1 MASKY
6 NIVFDVSV
14 SDKSIGEIRSKVEKA
29 LEKKINIKEYSEF
42 DGLAAITNDANQVVK
57 YIGSFREG
65 LESVGFIIDKDL
77 KKIEKFN
84 TVVGAALPNLKW
96 FSGAVQTAKSGHNT
110 ESNIAE
116 AKKHIKN
123 MVDAF
128 DAPTA
133 KMLVHSIAGDSLGSF
148 FKNDKEFNT
157 FISEYVKSLV
167 VQGDKVSDTY
177 DNLKNT
183 ITQKRSEL
191 EKELSDTSHG
201 GSGGTIQDVKGQF
214 DKTRNDFYQAVSSMA
229 ENAGLSPD
237 ISSISGDIG
246 DWIGEQVRDF
256 NEKTDQ
262 LLSSMDQKEEKLRA
276 EFLKFQ
282 QSVSGKSG
290 NLSRK
295 ADSMDG
301 TRLLEEFDA
310 FVADK
315 KLELS
320 NSLSELGIS
329 DTDMQRVMSD
339 AENKFQQVRSK
350 LLGKI
355 RITSGESSDAAN
367 QMDGVGEGIQ
377 RSAQNTSDAADQ
389 MHHASDQMRNAAENT
404 RRAADD
410 LEDARNQ
417 LNDGSDIGEP
427 GAVWDTELQPEERK
441 RIQSLIQQRVGDGY
455 EVQSLS
461 ATRVFDEEG
470 RYDSIAASVRL
481 VNKELGITSDRMYTI
496 YGITENTGDS
506 LENVR
511 MTSERF
517 VQTFKNNRV
526 DTFDVGAVQKNA
538 QQRLAQTMAGL
549 PDAVKMDDSVQKMY
563 NELFKSTSGIA
574 NKGLLSSFNINLDTL
589 KSKIQELQKQSGGDK
604 FNPLVRMEKTVNELP
619 AKFSRVSDAYDK
631 LNAKNIKLSSGV
643 GRLSDLYDVTKK
655 SIEQAASTWSSN
667 ASADDKLASIRD
679 AQQNISLFRQEVSAA
694 KGSVEELFEAA
705 YNKASQNI
713 IDLDASG
720 LSSLGE
726 GLRKRISDQRIL
738 DGGTLSSESAQAI
751 RAEIESYKQ
760 LYQEKLKEQNSYN
773 KKIQASIRSTE
784 AKTQKANGYDQQS
797 LKYAQENLK
806 ARQQQVKTENLIAEA
821 KQKGVISLSQEQNY
835 YNQLNAAVQNQN
847 ATNTPDLNQY
857 DKLVAKFNTLRDSLS
872 NMKLAAGNDEQKNFW
887 EEIEVRARRYV
898 NTVEDAKR
906 NLLDDPTLQNA
917 TMYKDASNNLE
928 SYISTINELISVYP
942 KLVSIQGQF
951 NPAALLSDANT
962 MFVRGGRRDDML
974 PEIDAYKKDI
984 DQLGNMILEIGQYDF
999 STGSIEAYVKEV
1011 QKVISAYERVRSA
1024 GKTLKDQTDA
1034 IFQRSQD
1041 ITGYQSILQDYG
1053 AYMYKFG
1060 ASISSNDMLFEKFFK
1075 FREQLNKPLENFT
1088 GPDQA
1093 KRTFEEL
1100 QAAAKRCGVEVESVR
1115 KRVGDLIDRFSF
1127 AAVMASAIGYA
1138 SRMMRQ
1144 MYQNVIEVDTALVEL
1159 KKVTDASDNS
1169 MNQFLDN
1176 ASKRAKELGV
1186 TLSDL
1191 TNATAAFARMG
1202 YSIADSTVLGEQASI
1217 FRNVGDD
1224 VDSIDDATSIMISTM
1239 KAFGIEAENVSSII
1253 DKLNEVSNTYAIT
1266 SGGIGNALTRSA
1278 SAAFSAG
1285 NTLDQTIAMITTAN
1299 QVVQNPEV
1307 VGTTIRTLSLRLR
1320 GAKTELEEASLDT
1333 DGMATSVSSLRKEI
1347 AALTNVDG
1355 SGGFDILAD
1364 SGSFKSTYD
1373 ILLGIGKVWGQ
1384 ISDINQAAL
1393 LELVAGKRA
1402 ANSVAAIL
1410 NNYEEMEAVL
1420 QTSTDSAG
1428 SASREYENWMDS
1440 VIARVEQVK
1449 ASFQSLSK
1457 TVMGDN
1463 LVKFILNKIRQIVDI
1478 FDVLIDKLN
1487 FFKGTNWEQSGG
1499 LNFASALGGVFLAS
1513 KNIGLFD
1520 TTKNDYGLNTGL
1532 GFMNWN
1538 SDAARIAESNRKMLD
1553 AQSSYLKDLVSQQ
1566 KGYANIL
1573 SGIQT
1578 SGMAFDLTKTSSQ
1591 LGGVSDL
1598 MNTIYN
1604 TKDINAQ
1611 IAAIDNWKSS
1621 QEGVIQTTEKMS
1633 GASKIA
1639 SGALNVV
1646 KGVMNSFVN
1655 AGITMLA
1662 SFLVQGFISLIDNW
1676 IHRQQKLVE
1685 SAKQLRKE
1693 YDEMQ
1698 SELDTLTEK
1707 IGELEEEKRKI
1718 GEPITLTDKADVE
1731 TLDAEIERLKILQ
1744 GIQQTNTENAQKD
1757 AESAAVKAV
1766 GTKTHVESSMGEI
1779 RANLSG
1785 IDIGVSAGDLDMV
1798 EQLEYY
1804 TKLLDFAKKQKSYWN
1819 NEVLKYESNPTS
1831 FEYYNASN
1839 QLSLYE
1845 SDIQDAEEHIKSLT
1859 ESLMEQREAM
1869 YGVTD
1874 EGRTMASRIDSAFEA
1889 LYKVQ
1894 NGDYSYKSLKFDEII
1909 SNKEFASEIANLRLM
1924 AKEGT
1929 LSAQTIDTQTMAYK
1943 GLVGALRQAGISTQE
1958 FTDELNA
1965 MYNVASSSD
1974 QMSGTIL
1981 SYEEIKESADKSS
1994 ESVSDFLSVLTSLS
2008 EKGIDAPEV
2017 ADFAMQNQD
2026 FAKLLGQAEGD
2037 TNALIESVVD
2047 YLFNAKQNALD
2058 LIMEQEALYIARD
2071 GEAPGWMSGLVTAYK
2086 QSYEDMLS
2094 QLMVAMAGNGEFSSQ
2109 TAEALVANVQS
2120 AVSSAMINAMQGKY
2134 DVGTLTFDQ
2143 SAYESMLTQ
2152 FPEIEEHLDKLKNG
2166 TMSWSEALSEVGAN
2180 RLNKVLSGLKQS
2192 VGSVSADQKASIENT
2207 ISYIEQAIKQGL
2219 LSTQDF
2225 GNSVFAAF
2233 NEDLTALHDA
2243 WVSLAS
2249 DELSADDVTQLLD
2262 TFPELAQYVDAT
2274 SNKFGSL
2281 SIGLREISK
2290 SRAAEYMESIKKAM
2304 ENAPEDLQNSLQT
2317 ILLLMAKLQSETWQ
2331 VPDVSVTFSDI
2342 SSKIQVMSSA
2352 LEEQSDKGK
2361 ISASTMEEMR
2371 SAGLSALYAVDDV
2384 TGAVTV
2390 SKVEFQKYAKA
2401 MAQAALAELELQKA
2415 DLVSKFQNEANAL
2428 NKTTNALM
2436 KYKAAALFA
2445 ATDTGG
2451 YTPVDTGTAHENLL
2465 LSRAASALAEKS
2477 TKYQNI
2483 VDQMGIISQL
2493 INEIDSGAVFESSGK
2508 SSKSEWKA
2516 EIDDLW
2522 EYKQAVEEVQNAIDD
2537 ASSRASILDER
2548 DYEARRAIINESISL
2563 YNQLQVAQQSQMSAG
2578 QKIIQENIKT
2588 LEKYGFQI
2596 EYTASTH
2603 SLLFKNYDLL
2613 KQYTGDV
2620 GEKIND
2626 LIEET
2631 KDLNSSNQDLAKS
2644 YYSNIKAIQ
2653 DYKDE
2658 LIDLIDA
2665 EIDASQSMIDL
2676 QTKISEVY
2684 MKCYEEGTEKYQAE
2698 LAKQESYLQQSL
2710 ALRAKQLQQYAQMGL
2725 AEDDERVISALMSYW
2740 TIQGEIIDMQI
2751 DAWEREVDAQ
2761 REAHEARQK
2770 ALEEQQDALQNI
2782 IDLTVDL
2789 IKKEKQDQIDAIEDQ
2804 VDKYEEIVNA
2814 KKKALDL
2821 TKETADY
2828 EKELAKKTKSVSDLQ
2843 NQIQKL
2849 SLDDSREAYAERMKL
2864 EEELASA
2871 QEELSEYQSDKSYE
2885 LRSDA
2890 LDDELSAYKDTRQ
2903 KEIDAL
2909 QEYLNQ
2915 SGTLIQEAMNRIASG
2930 GENLYS
2936 QLISYNAVYGDGIG
2950 TDLVSSWEK
2959 ATAAIQAYGSIQAAL
2974 NASIPDFVAPSMP
2987 DFSTGIVAPDYSS
3000 MLNQYGQTQQT
3011 ETDIINQMKANSAA
3025 WHAASEE
3032 ERKRLHEENI
3042 RLAAKLGLDYTRD
3055 YNGSTGKWYRNGYP
3069 LYHKGLNAGYVGFPS
3084 LSLKDRER
3092 LAILK
3097 DRELVLN
3104 DGDISNIVSRLQQ
3117 IPRLFQAI
3125 ASGGTSVGATTVSV
3139 SVDAP
3144 FTFSG
3149 SGSDDMRKAF
3159 EEYQSGFA
3167 SRVQNLFDNLF
3178 TQRGYNGRVALS
3190 ALKV

>member
-1 MASKY
+1 
-6 NIVFDVSV
+6 
-14 SDKSIGEIRSKVEKA
+14 
-29 LEKKINIKEYSEF
+29 
-42 DGLAAITNDANQVVK
+42 
-57 YIGSFREG
+57 
-65 LESVGFIIDKDL
+65 
-77 KKIEKFN
+77 
-84 TVVGAALPNLKW
+84 
-96 FSGAVQTAKSGHNT
+96 
-110 ESNIAE
+110 
-116 AKKHIKN
+116 
-123 MVDAF
+123 
-128 DAPTA
+128 
-133 KMLVHSIAGDSLGSF
+133 
-148 FKNDKEFNT
+148 
-157 FISEYVKSLV
+157 
-167 VQGDKVSDTY
+167 
-177 DNLKNT
+177 
-183 ITQKRSEL
+183 
-191 EKELSDTSHG
+191 
-201 GSGGTIQDVKGQF
+201 
-214 DKTRNDFYQAVSSMA
+214 
-229 ENAGLSPD
+229 
-237 ISSISGDIG
+237 
-246 DWIGEQVRDF
+246 
-256 NEKTDQ
+256 
-262 LLSSMDQKEEKLRA
+262 
-276 EFLKFQ
+276 
-282 QSVSGKSG
+282 
-290 NLSRK
+290 
-295 ADSMDG
+295 
-301 TRLLEEFDA
+301 
-310 FVADK
+310 
-315 KLELS
+315 
-320 NSLSELGIS
+320 
-329 DTDMQRVMSD
+329 
-339 AENKFQQVRSK
+339 
-350 LLGKI
+350 
-355 RITSGESSDAAN
+355 
-367 QMDGVGEGIQ
+367 
-377 RSAQNTSDAADQ
+377 
-389 MHHASDQMRNAAENT
+389 
-404 RRAADD
+404 
-410 LEDARNQ
+410 
-417 LNDGSDIGEP
+417 
-427 GAVWDTELQPEERK
+427 
-441 RIQSLIQQRVGDGY
+441 
-455 EVQSLS
+455 
-461 ATRVFDEEG
+461 
-470 RYDSIAASVRL
+470 
-481 VNKELGITSDRMYTI
+481 
-496 YGITENTGDS
+496 
-506 LENVR
+506 
-511 MTSERF
+511 
-517 VQTFKNNRV
+517 
-526 DTFDVGAVQKNA
+526 
-538 QQRLAQTMAGL
+538 
-549 PDAVKMDDSVQKMY
+549 
-563 NELFKSTSGIA
+563 
-574 NKGLLSSFNINLDTL
+574 
-589 KSKIQELQKQSGGDK
+589 
-604 FNPLVRMEKTVNELP
+604 
-619 AKFSRVSDAYDK
+619 
-631 LNAKNIKLSSGV
+631 
-643 GRLSDLYDVTKK
+643 
-655 SIEQAASTWSSN
+655 
-667 ASADDKLASIRD
+667 
-679 AQQNISLFRQEVSAA
+679 
-694 KGSVEELFEAA
+694 
-705 YNKASQNI
+705 
-713 IDLDASG
+713 
-720 LSSLGE
+720 
-726 GLRKRISDQRIL
+726 
-738 DGGTLSSESAQAI
+738 
-751 RAEIESYKQ
+751 
-760 LYQEKLKEQNSYN
+760 
-773 KKIQASIRSTE
+773 
-784 AKTQKANGYDQQS
+784 
-797 LKYAQENLK
+797 
-806 ARQQQVKTENLIAEA
+806 
-821 KQKGVISLSQEQNY
+821 
-835 YNQLNAAVQNQN
+835 
-847 ATNTPDLNQY
+847 
-857 DKLVAKFNTLRDSLS
+857 
-872 NMKLAAGNDEQKNFW
+872 
-887 EEIEVRARRYV
+887 
-898 NTVEDAKR
+898 
-906 NLLDDPTLQNA
+906 
-917 TMYKDASNNLE
+917 
-928 SYISTINELISVYP
+928 
-942 KLVSIQGQF
+942 
-951 NPAALLSDANT
+951 
-962 MFVRGGRRDDML
+962 
-974 PEIDAYKKDI
+974 
-984 DQLGNMILEIGQYDF
+984 
-999 STGSIEAYVKEV
+999 
-1011 QKVISAYERVRSA
+1011 
-1024 GKTLKDQTDA
+1024 
-1034 IFQRSQD
+1034 
-1041 ITGYQSILQDYG
+1041 
-1053 AYMYKFG
+1053 
-1060 ASISSNDMLFEKFFK
+1060 
-1075 FREQLNKPLENFT
+1075 
-1088 GPDQA
+1088 
-1093 KRTFEEL
+1093 
-1100 QAAAKRCGVEVESVR
+1100 
-1115 KRVGDLIDRFSF
+1115 
-1127 AAVMASAIGYA
+1127 
-1138 SRMMRQ
+1138 
-1144 MYQNVIEVDTALVEL
+1144 
-1159 KKVTDASDNS
+1159 
-1169 MNQFLDN
+1169 
-1176 ASKRAKELGV
+1176 
-1186 TLSDL
+1186 
-1191 TNATAAFARMG
+1191 
-1202 YSIADSTVLGEQASI
+1202 
-1217 FRNVGDD
+1217 
-1224 VDSIDDATSIMISTM
+1224 
-1239 KAFGIEAENVSSII
+1239 
-1253 DKLNEVSNTYAIT
+1253 
-1266 SGGIGNALTRSA
+1266 
-1278 SAAFSAG
+1278 
-1285 NTLDQTIAMITTAN
+1285 
-1299 QVVQNPEV
+1299 
-1307 VGTTIRTLSLRLR
+1307 
-1320 GAKTELEEASLDT
+1320 
-1333 DGMATSVSSLRKEI
+1333 MATSVSSLRKEI

-1355 SGGFDILAD
+1355 SGGFDILTD

-1410 NNYEEMEAVL
+1410 NNYEDMEAVL

-1845 SDIQDAEEHIKSLT
+1845 SDIQDAEEHIKLLT

-1929 LSAQTIDTQTMAYK
+1929 LSAQTLDTQTMAYK

-2109 TAEALVANVQS
+2109 TVEALVANVQS

-2428 NKTTNALM
+2428 NKTTNSLM

-2477 TKYQNI
+2477 AEYQNI

-2493 INEIDSGAVFESSGK
+2493 INEIGSGAVFESSGK

-2740 TIQGEIIDMQI
+2740 TVQGEIIDMQI

-2828 EKELAKKTKSVSDLQ
+2828 EKELSKKTKSVSDLQ

-2849 SLDDSREAYAERMKL
+2849 SLDDSREAYAERMRL

-2890 LDDELSAYKDTRQ
+2890 LDEELSAYKETRQ

>member
-1 MASKY
+1 
-6 NIVFDVSV
+6 
-14 SDKSIGEIRSKVEKA
+14 
-29 LEKKINIKEYSEF
+29 
-42 DGLAAITNDANQVVK
+42 
-57 YIGSFREG
+57 
-65 LESVGFIIDKDL
+65 
-77 KKIEKFN
+77 
-84 TVVGAALPNLKW
+84 
-96 FSGAVQTAKSGHNT
+96 
-110 ESNIAE
+110 
-116 AKKHIKN
+116 
-123 MVDAF
+123 
-128 DAPTA
+128 
-133 KMLVHSIAGDSLGSF
+133 
-148 FKNDKEFNT
+148 
-157 FISEYVKSLV
+157 
-167 VQGDKVSDTY
+167 
-177 DNLKNT
+177 
-183 ITQKRSEL
+183 
-191 EKELSDTSHG
+191 
-201 GSGGTIQDVKGQF
+201 
-214 DKTRNDFYQAVSSMA
+214 
-229 ENAGLSPD
+229 
-237 ISSISGDIG
+237 
-246 DWIGEQVRDF
+246 
-256 NEKTDQ
+256 
-262 LLSSMDQKEEKLRA
+262 
-276 EFLKFQ
+276 
-282 QSVSGKSG
+282 
-290 NLSRK
+290 
-295 ADSMDG
+295 
-301 TRLLEEFDA
+301 
-310 FVADK
+310 
-315 KLELS
+315 
-320 NSLSELGIS
+320 
-329 DTDMQRVMSD
+329 
-339 AENKFQQVRSK
+339 
-350 LLGKI
+350 
-355 RITSGESSDAAN
+355 
-367 QMDGVGEGIQ
+367 
-377 RSAQNTSDAADQ
+377 
-389 MHHASDQMRNAAENT
+389 
-404 RRAADD
+404 
-410 LEDARNQ
+410 
-417 LNDGSDIGEP
+417 
-427 GAVWDTELQPEERK
+427 
-441 RIQSLIQQRVGDGY
+441 
-455 EVQSLS
+455 
-461 ATRVFDEEG
+461 
-470 RYDSIAASVRL
+470 
-481 VNKELGITSDRMYTI
+481 
-496 YGITENTGDS
+496 
-506 LENVR
+506 
-511 MTSERF
+511 
-517 VQTFKNNRV
+517 
-526 DTFDVGAVQKNA
+526 
-538 QQRLAQTMAGL
+538 
-549 PDAVKMDDSVQKMY
+549 
-563 NELFKSTSGIA
+563 
-574 NKGLLSSFNINLDTL
+574 
-589 KSKIQELQKQSGGDK
+589 
-604 FNPLVRMEKTVNELP
+604 
-619 AKFSRVSDAYDK
+619 
-631 LNAKNIKLSSGV
+631 
-643 GRLSDLYDVTKK
+643 
-655 SIEQAASTWSSN
+655 
-667 ASADDKLASIRD
+667 
-679 AQQNISLFRQEVSAA
+679 
-694 KGSVEELFEAA
+694 
-705 YNKASQNI
+705 
-713 IDLDASG
+713 
-720 LSSLGE
+720 
-726 GLRKRISDQRIL
+726 
-738 DGGTLSSESAQAI
+738 
-751 RAEIESYKQ
+751 
-760 LYQEKLKEQNSYN
+760 
-773 KKIQASIRSTE
+773 
-784 AKTQKANGYDQQS
+784 
-797 LKYAQENLK
+797 
-806 ARQQQVKTENLIAEA
+806 
-821 KQKGVISLSQEQNY
+821 
-835 YNQLNAAVQNQN
+835 
-847 ATNTPDLNQY
+847 
-857 DKLVAKFNTLRDSLS
+857 
-872 NMKLAAGNDEQKNFW
+872 
-887 EEIEVRARRYV
+887 
-898 NTVEDAKR
+898 
-906 NLLDDPTLQNA
+906 
-917 TMYKDASNNLE
+917 
-928 SYISTINELISVYP
+928 
-942 KLVSIQGQF
+942 
-951 NPAALLSDANT
+951 
-962 MFVRGGRRDDML
+962 
-974 PEIDAYKKDI
+974 
-984 DQLGNMILEIGQYDF
+984 
-999 STGSIEAYVKEV
+999 
-1011 QKVISAYERVRSA
+1011 
-1024 GKTLKDQTDA
+1024 
-1034 IFQRSQD
+1034 
-1041 ITGYQSILQDYG
+1041 
-1053 AYMYKFG
+1053 
-1060 ASISSNDMLFEKFFK
+1060 
-1075 FREQLNKPLENFT
+1075 
-1088 GPDQA
+1088 
-1093 KRTFEEL
+1093 
-1100 QAAAKRCGVEVESVR
+1100 
-1115 KRVGDLIDRFSF
+1115 
-1127 AAVMASAIGYA
+1127 
-1138 SRMMRQ
+1138 
-1144 MYQNVIEVDTALVEL
+1144 
-1159 KKVTDASDNS
+1159 
-1169 MNQFLDN
+1169 
-1176 ASKRAKELGV
+1176 
-1186 TLSDL
+1186 
-1191 TNATAAFARMG
+1191 
-1202 YSIADSTVLGEQASI
+1202 
-1217 FRNVGDD
+1217 
-1224 VDSIDDATSIMISTM
+1224 
-1239 KAFGIEAENVSSII
+1239 
-1253 DKLNEVSNTYAIT
+1253 
-1266 SGGIGNALTRSA
+1266 
-1278 SAAFSAG
+1278 
-1285 NTLDQTIAMITTAN
+1285 
-1299 QVVQNPEV
+1299 
-1307 VGTTIRTLSLRLR
+1307 
-1320 GAKTELEEASLDT
+1320 
-1333 DGMATSVSSLRKEI
+1333 MATSVSSLRKEI

-1355 SGGFDILAD
+1355 SGGFDILTD

-1410 NNYEEMEAVL
+1410 NNYEDMEAVL

-1449 ASFQSLSK
+1449 SSFQSLSK

-1463 LVKFILNKIRQIVDI
+1463 LLKFILNKTRQIIDI

-1499 LNFASALGGVFLAS
+1499 LTFASALGGVHLAS

-1520 TTKNDYGLNTGL
+1520 TKKNDVGLNVGL
-1532 GFMNWN
+1532 GFMNWR
-1538 SDAARIAESNRKMLD
+1538 SDAARIADANRKMLD

-1566 KGYANIL
+1566 KGYADIL

-1604 TKDINAQ
+1604 TKDIKTQ
-1611 IAAIDNWKSS
+1611 VAAIDNWKTA
-1621 QEGVIQTTEKMS
+1621 QEGVIKTTEKM
-1633 GASKIA
+1633 GAGAKIA
-1639 SGALNVV
+1639 SGALSIA
-1646 KGVMNSFVN
+1646 KGVMNSVVN
-1655 AGITMLA
+1655 AGISMLA

-1718 GEPITLTDKADVE
+1718 GEPITLTDKADVK

-1804 TKLLDFAKKQKSYWN
+1804 TKLLEFAKKQKAYWN
-1819 NEVLKYESNPTS
+1819 NEVLKYESDQTS

-1839 QLSLYE
+1839 QLALYD

-1859 ESLMEQREAM
+1859 ESLIEQREAM

-2037 TNALIESVVD
+2037 TTALIQSVVE
-2047 YLFNAKQNALD
+2047 YLFKAKQDALD
-2058 LIMEQEALYIARD
+2058 IVMEQEALYVARD
-2071 GEAPGWMSGLVTAYK
+2071 GKAPAWMSGLVTAYK
-2086 QSYEDMLS
+2086 QSYEEMFS
-2094 QLMVAMAGNGEFSSQ
+2094 QIMESMAGSGEFAAQ

-2120 AVSSAMINAMQGKY
+2120 SLSSAMINAMQGKF
-2134 DVGTLTFDQ
+2134 DIGTVTFDQ
-2143 SAYESMLTQ
+2143 SAYESLLAQ
-2152 FPEIEEHLDKLKNG
+2152 FPEIEAHLDKIKTG
-2166 TMSWSEALSEVGAN
+2166 TMSWSQALSEVGAN
-2180 RLNKVLSGLKQS
+2180 RLNKVLVGLKQS
-2192 VGSVSADQKASIENT
+2192 VGSVSDDQKASVEKT

-2233 NEDLTALHDA
+2233 NEDITTLHDA

-2262 TFPELAQYVDAT
+2262 TFPELAQYVDST
-2274 SNKFGSL
+2274 SKKFGSL

-2290 SRAAEYMESIKKAM
+2290 SRAAEYMEAIKKAM
-2304 ENAPEDLQNSLQT
+2304 KNAPEDLQNALQT
-2317 ILLLMAKLQSETWQ
+2317 ILALMMKMQTETWQ
-2331 VPDVSVTFSDI
+2331 VPDVSLTFDDI

-2352 LEEQSDKGK
+2352 LDEQSDKGK
-2361 ISASTMEEMR
+2361 ISAATMEEMR
-2371 SAGLSALYAVDDV
+2371 AAGLSALYSIDDV

-2390 SKVEFQKYAKA
+2390 SKAEFQKYSKA

-2415 DLVSKFQNEANAL
+2415 DLISKFNDQAKSINSATESL
-2428 NKTTNALM
+2428 L
-2436 KYKAAALFA
+2436 KYKVAAIMAY
-2445 ATDTGG
+2445 TDTKG
-2451 YTPVDTGTAHENLL
+2451 YDDIDSHGLPYVRIPKGPLVSGE
-2465 LSRAASALAEKS
+2465 SLAEAS
-2477 TKYQNI
+2477 SEYQNI
-2483 VDQMGIISQL
+2483 ENQINIIKKL
-2493 INEIDSGAVFESSGK
+2493 MDEIGSGSVFESSGK
-2508 SSKSEWKA
+2508 SSKSDWEA

-2522 EYKQAVEEVQNAIDD
+2522 EYKQAVEGVQSAIDD
-2537 ASSRASILDER
+2537 ANSRASILDER
-2548 DYEARRAIINESISL
+2548 DYEARRAVINESISL
-2563 YNQLQVAQQSQMSAG
+2563 YNQLQVAQQAQMSAG
-2578 QKIIQENIKT
+2578 QKLIQENIKT

-2603 SLLFKNYDLL
+2603 TLLFKNYDLL
-2613 KQYTGDV
+2613 KKYSGDA

-2626 LIEET
+2626 LIEKT

-2665 EIDASQSMIDL
+2665 EIDAAQSMIDL

-2740 TIQGEIIDMQI
+2740 TVQGEIIDMQI

-2770 ALEEQQDALQNI
+2770 SLEEQQDALRNI

-2828 EKELAKKTKSVSDLQ
+2828 EKELSKKTKSVSDLQ

-2849 SLDDSREAYAERMKL
+2849 SLDDSREAYAERMRL

-2871 QEELSEYQSDKSYE
+2871 QEELSEYQSDKSHE

-2890 LDDELSAYKDTRQ
+2890 LDEELSAYKETRQ

-2987 DFSTGIVAPDYSS
+2987 DFSTGIVSPDYSS

>member
-1 MASKY
+1 
-6 NIVFDVSV
+6 
-14 SDKSIGEIRSKVEKA
+14 
-29 LEKKINIKEYSEF
+29 
-42 DGLAAITNDANQVVK
+42 
-57 YIGSFREG
+57 
-65 LESVGFIIDKDL
+65 
-77 KKIEKFN
+77 
-84 TVVGAALPNLKW
+84 
-96 FSGAVQTAKSGHNT
+96 
-110 ESNIAE
+110 
-116 AKKHIKN
+116 
-123 MVDAF
+123 
-128 DAPTA
+128 
-133 KMLVHSIAGDSLGSF
+133 
-148 FKNDKEFNT
+148 
-157 FISEYVKSLV
+157 
-167 VQGDKVSDTY
+167 
-177 DNLKNT
+177 
-183 ITQKRSEL
+183 
-191 EKELSDTSHG
+191 
-201 GSGGTIQDVKGQF
+201 
-214 DKTRNDFYQAVSSMA
+214 
-229 ENAGLSPD
+229 
-237 ISSISGDIG
+237 
-246 DWIGEQVRDF
+246 
-256 NEKTDQ
+256 
-262 LLSSMDQKEEKLRA
+262 
-276 EFLKFQ
+276 
-282 QSVSGKSG
+282 
-290 NLSRK
+290 
-295 ADSMDG
+295 
-301 TRLLEEFDA
+301 
-310 FVADK
+310 
-315 KLELS
+315 
-320 NSLSELGIS
+320 
-329 DTDMQRVMSD
+329 
-339 AENKFQQVRSK
+339 
-350 LLGKI
+350 
-355 RITSGESSDAAN
+355 
-367 QMDGVGEGIQ
+367 
-377 RSAQNTSDAADQ
+377 
-389 MHHASDQMRNAAENT
+389 
-404 RRAADD
+404 
-410 LEDARNQ
+410 
-417 LNDGSDIGEP
+417 
-427 GAVWDTELQPEERK
+427 
-441 RIQSLIQQRVGDGY
+441 
-455 EVQSLS
+455 
-461 ATRVFDEEG
+461 
-470 RYDSIAASVRL
+470 
-481 VNKELGITSDRMYTI
+481 
-496 YGITENTGDS
+496 
-506 LENVR
+506 
-511 MTSERF
+511 
-517 VQTFKNNRV
+517 
-526 DTFDVGAVQKNA
+526 
-538 QQRLAQTMAGL
+538 
-549 PDAVKMDDSVQKMY
+549 
-563 NELFKSTSGIA
+563 
-574 NKGLLSSFNINLDTL
+574 
-589 KSKIQELQKQSGGDK
+589 
-604 FNPLVRMEKTVNELP
+604 
-619 AKFSRVSDAYDK
+619 
-631 LNAKNIKLSSGV
+631 
-643 GRLSDLYDVTKK
+643 
-655 SIEQAASTWSSN
+655 
-667 ASADDKLASIRD
+667 
-679 AQQNISLFRQEVSAA
+679 
-694 KGSVEELFEAA
+694 
-705 YNKASQNI
+705 
-713 IDLDASG
+713 
-720 LSSLGE
+720 
-726 GLRKRISDQRIL
+726 
-738 DGGTLSSESAQAI
+738 
-751 RAEIESYKQ
+751 
-760 LYQEKLKEQNSYN
+760 
-773 KKIQASIRSTE
+773 
-784 AKTQKANGYDQQS
+784 
-797 LKYAQENLK
+797 
-806 ARQQQVKTENLIAEA
+806 
-821 KQKGVISLSQEQNY
+821 
-835 YNQLNAAVQNQN
+835 
-847 ATNTPDLNQY
+847 
-857 DKLVAKFNTLRDSLS
+857 
-872 NMKLAAGNDEQKNFW
+872 
-887 EEIEVRARRYV
+887 
-898 NTVEDAKR
+898 
-906 NLLDDPTLQNA
+906 
-917 TMYKDASNNLE
+917 
-928 SYISTINELISVYP
+928 
-942 KLVSIQGQF
+942 
-951 NPAALLSDANT
+951 
-962 MFVRGGRRDDML
+962 
-974 PEIDAYKKDI
+974 
-984 DQLGNMILEIGQYDF
+984 
-999 STGSIEAYVKEV
+999 
-1011 QKVISAYERVRSA
+1011 
-1024 GKTLKDQTDA
+1024 
-1034 IFQRSQD
+1034 
-1041 ITGYQSILQDYG
+1041 
-1053 AYMYKFG
+1053 
-1060 ASISSNDMLFEKFFK
+1060 
-1075 FREQLNKPLENFT
+1075 
-1088 GPDQA
+1088 
-1093 KRTFEEL
+1093 
-1100 QAAAKRCGVEVESVR
+1100 
-1115 KRVGDLIDRFSF
+1115 
-1127 AAVMASAIGYA
+1127 
-1138 SRMMRQ
+1138 
-1144 MYQNVIEVDTALVEL
+1144 
-1159 KKVTDASDNS
+1159 
-1169 MNQFLDN
+1169 
-1176 ASKRAKELGV
+1176 
-1186 TLSDL
+1186 
-1191 TNATAAFARMG
+1191 
-1202 YSIADSTVLGEQASI
+1202 
-1217 FRNVGDD
+1217 
-1224 VDSIDDATSIMISTM
+1224 
-1239 KAFGIEAENVSSII
+1239 
-1253 DKLNEVSNTYAIT
+1253 
-1266 SGGIGNALTRSA
+1266 
-1278 SAAFSAG
+1278 
-1285 NTLDQTIAMITTAN
+1285 
-1299 QVVQNPEV
+1299 
-1307 VGTTIRTLSLRLR
+1307 
-1320 GAKTELEEASLDT
+1320 
-1333 DGMATSVSSLRKEI
+1333 MATSVSSLRKEI

-1355 SGGFDILAD
+1355 SGGFDILTD

-1410 NNYEEMEAVL
+1410 NNYEDMEAVL

-1499 LNFASALGGVFLAS
+1499 LNFASALGGVYLAS

-1520 TTKNDYGLNTGL
+1520 TKKNDFGLNTGL
-1532 GFMNWN
+1532 GFMNWD
-1538 SDAARIAESNRKMLD
+1538 SDAARIADANRKMLD

-1566 KGYANIL
+1566 KGYADIL

-1604 TKDINAQ
+1604 TDDIDAQ
-1611 IAAIDNWKSS
+1611 IDAIKKWKTS
-1621 QEGVIQTTEKMS
+1621 QEGVIKTTEQMGV
-1633 GASKIA
+1633 GAKIA
-1639 SGALNVV
+1639 SGALNIA
-1646 KGVMNSFVN
+1646 KGVMNSVVN
-1655 AGITMLA
+1655 AGISMLA

-1685 SAKQLRKE
+1685 SAKELRKE

-1707 IGELEEEKRKI
+1707 IKGLEEEKQKI

-1766 GTKTHVESSMGEI
+1766 GTKTHIESSMGEI
-1779 RANLSG
+1779 RANSSG
-1785 IDIGVSAGDLDMV
+1785 IDIGVSAGDLDVV

-1804 TKLLDFAKKQKSYWN
+1804 TKLLEFAKKQKAYWN
-1819 NEVLKYESNPTS
+1819 NEVLKYESDQTS

-1839 QLSLYE
+1839 QLALYD

-2071 GEAPGWMSGLVTAYK
+2071 GGAPGWMSGLVTAYK
-2086 QSYEDMLS
+2086 QSYEDMFS
-2094 QLMVAMAGNGEFSSQ
+2094 QLMAAMAGNGEFSSQ
-2109 TAEALVANVQS
+2109 TAEALVANIQS

-2143 SAYESMLTQ
+2143 GAYESMLTQ

-2180 RLNKVLSGLKQS
+2180 RLNKVLSGLQQS
-2192 VGSVSADQKASIENT
+2192 VGSVSADQKASVENT
-2207 ISYIEQAIKQGL
+2207 ISYIEQAINQGL

-2342 SSKIQVMSSA
+2342 SSKVQVMSSA

-2371 SAGLSALYAVDDV
+2371 SAGLSALYTIDDV

-2390 SKVEFQKYAKA
+2390 SKAEFQKYAKS

-2415 DLVSKFQNEANAL
+2415 DLVSKFTDQANAI
-2428 NKTTNALM
+2428 NAATTSLI
-2436 KYKAAALFA
+2436 KYKTAAMIAY
-2445 ATDTGG
+2445 TDTGG
-2451 YTPVDTGTAHENLL
+2451 YEDVSSKNNYTLKIPNRVTAED
-2465 LSRAASALAEKS
+2465 LARES
-2477 TKYQNI
+2477 TEYQNI
-2483 VDQMGIISQL
+2483 VDQMGIISEL
-2493 INEIDSGAVFESSGK
+2493 INEIGSGAVFASSGSSGS
-2508 SSKSEWKA
+2508 SSKSDWEA

-2548 DYEARRAIINESISL
+2548 DYEARRAVINESIEL

-2603 SLLFKNYDLL
+2603 SLLFKNYDIL

-2725 AEDDERVISALMSYW
+2725 AEDDDRVISALTSYW

-2761 REAHEARQK
+2761 REAHEARQD
-2770 ALEEQQDALQNI
+2770 ALEEQQDALQSI

-2789 IKKEKQDQIDAIEDQ
+2789 IKKEKQDQIDAIQDQ

-2821 TKETADY
+2821 TRETADY

-2849 SLDDSREAYAERMKL
+2849 SLDDSREAYAERMRL

-2890 LDDELSAYKDTRQ
+2890 LDEELSAYKETRQ
-2903 KEIDAL
+2903 SEIDAL